1 MASEVFALLDVVA
14 AWKAPAAVADKAR
27 ITSVDFIFR

>member
-1 MASEVFALLDVVA
+1 MASEVFAMLDDIA
-14 AWKAPAAVADKAR
+14 AWKAPAAVADRAR